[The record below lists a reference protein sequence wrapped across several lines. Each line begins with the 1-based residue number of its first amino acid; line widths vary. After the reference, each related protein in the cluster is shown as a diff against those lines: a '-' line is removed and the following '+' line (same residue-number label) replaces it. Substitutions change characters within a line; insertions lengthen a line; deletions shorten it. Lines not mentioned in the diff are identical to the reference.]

1 MRAKTFNHSLLAIGV
16 AAVLGMSTTVNAAPG
31 DPAST
36 NGITN
41 NIDIT
46 NQASAIYNV
55 SGQEQPKVVSN
66 TVRITISEQVAFSL
80 SSDNDDGTI
89 GDDKNVNVEV
99 APKGFATFTHTLTNK
114 GNSQDI
120 YTISLDTSNTRYDTA
135 NSTVSYIVYRADNT
149 ILRQSTGD
157 LPYSAVNGITSTLEK
172 DEYVKFTINAKTK
185 DNRGGDSQ
193 ELTISATSKALSDK
207 SADVTKLTNTN
218 NSFTRLPT
226 FSIVKTI
233 TNGLDL
239 NNFNDTATYK
249 VVVTNQTTGFS
260 TAATNVAI
268 ADILPNGLVL
278 AEAITSTNLSGSSVA
293 TSSATIETGSEGGD
307 GFNVTGINIPVGQNI
322 IFTFKVK
329 QGTNKGPLVPTEAI
343 NHVTVT
349 DDLDDNTGTDNTVVD
364 STDTAKESNIGLFY
378 PLANPE
384 TNYTDG
390 VERTLAT
397 GDDSTGPLSKGGT
410 ILRGLTLTGPTV
422 REIAPTSGTAGQ
434 VTHSA
439 IIKNTGKD
447 AEGNEVGELTFTI
460 KDDDATAIDE
470 INIVPGSV
478 TITYNGTTSP
488 AITPN
493 TANVY
498 DIFDALGAS
507 GIAAGATATINYKVS
522 SVKASLFT
530 PDNST
535 DPTFKNTIVTL
546 IPGLEGA
553 PKPTLE
559 IPLTVKDTTTVRGLV
574 LLKTQAIDKTCSGSA
589 TTFVST
595 PLKDALP
602 GECIIYRVE
611 AKNTSSSDPSSL
623 TGVGFVIKD
632 IVILDNLD
640 NFNKQAT
647 YVPDSATT
655 TASAGGTY
663 TATNN
668 STAITT
674 TIAELAAQG
683 TATMQFSVKIK
694 TDGITPNP

>member
-1 MRAKTFNHSLLAIGV
+1 MRSNTFNHSLLAIGV
-16 AAVLGMSTTVNAAPG
+16 AAVLGMSATANAA

-36 NGITN
+36 NGITK

-55 SGQEQPKVVSN
+55 SGQQQPKVVSN

-89 GDDKNVNVEV
+89 GDDKNVNKEV

-120 YTISLDTSNTRYDTA
+120 YTISLDTSSARYDTA

-149 ILRQSTGD
+149 ILRQSAGD

-193 ELTISATSKALSDK
+193 ELTISATSKALTDK

-218 NSFTRLPT
+218 TSFTKLPT

-239 NNFNDTATYK
+239 NNLNDTATYK
-249 VVVTNQTTGFS
+249 VVVTNKTTAFS

-278 AEAITSTNLSGSSVA
+278 AETITSTNLSGSSVA

-322 IFTFKVK
+322 TFIFKVK
-329 QGTNKGPLVPTEAI
+329 QGTNKGPLIPDEAI

-349 DDLDDNTGTDNTVVD
+349 DDLDDTPGTDNTVVD
-364 STDTAKESNIGLFY
+364 STDVGKEVNVGVFY
-378 PLANPE
+378 PLTNVE
-384 TNYTDG
+384 TNYVNG
-390 VERTLAT
+390 YQGPFVN
-397 GDDSTGPLSKGGT
+397 GDDSTGPLSSGGT

-422 REIAPTSGTAGQ
+422 REIAPTSGTLGQ

-478 TITYNGTTSP
+478 TITYNGITSP

-493 TANVY
+493 AANVY
-498 DIFDALGAS
+498 DIYDALQGVG
-507 GIAAGATATINYKVS
+507 GIASNGTATINYKVFS
-522 SVKASLFT
+522 DDASLFT

-553 PKPTLE
+553 PKPTPE
-559 IPLTVKDTTTVRGLV
+559 IPLAVKDTTTVRGL
-574 LLKTQAIDKTCSGSA
+574 LLTKTQAIDKTCSGSA

-595 PLKDALP
+595 LLKGALP
-602 GECIIYRVE
+602 GECIIYKVE

-623 TGVGFVIKD
+623 TGVGFAIKG
-632 IVILDNLD
+632 IVILDNLA

-647 YVPDSATT
+647 YVLNTATT
-655 TASAGGTY
+655 TASVGGPY

-668 STAITT
+668 GDAITT
-674 TIAELAAQG
+674 TIAELAPQG